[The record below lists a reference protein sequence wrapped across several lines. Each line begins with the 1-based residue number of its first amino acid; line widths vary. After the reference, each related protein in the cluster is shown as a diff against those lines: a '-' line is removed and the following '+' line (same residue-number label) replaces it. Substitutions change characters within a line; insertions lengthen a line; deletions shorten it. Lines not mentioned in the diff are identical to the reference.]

1 MTTIDLEPAVTVAPL
16 PAGPRG
22 TRVTTAL
29 LYVPAMVVLIP
40 VFLLPTLFLLSQS
53 VTAAPAGLSHY
64 QELFGSQLFWSVLG
78 RSFVIAGIV
87 TALSLVLGLPYAA
100 VANSAGPRL
109 RTLLYG
115 AVIASLF
122 FSVIVRAY
130 AWLALLGDGGPI
142 HKVLSALGIPAD
154 HVALVNSPTGVIIGM
169 VQYGVPY
176 MVLAIAD
183 VMRRIDTSYDRAA
196 ATLGAGPARRWFQI
210 KLPMLMPGITAG
222 CTIVFVTT
230 LGYFII
236 PTVLGSPKELMIG
249 GLISGQVG
257 TTMNWG
263 LGAAMATVLLV
274 VTMALVLAMQML
286 GRRLGRQS

>member
-1 MTTIDLEPAVTVAPL
+1 M
-16 PAGPRG
+16 
-22 TRVTTAL
+22 TTAL
-29 LYVPAMVVLIP
+29 LYLPAMLVLIP

-53 VTAAPAGLSHY
+53 FTAAPAGLSHY
-64 QELFGSQLFWSVLG
+64 RELFDSQLFWSVLA
-78 RSFVIAGIV
+78 RSFTIAGIV
-87 TALSLVLGLPYAA
+87 TVLSLVIGLPYAA

-109 RTLLYG
+109 RALLYG
-115 AVIASLF
+115 SVIASLF

-142 HKVLSALGIPAD
+142 HSALAALGIPAEKL
-154 HVALVNSPTGVIIGM
+154 ALVNSPTGVVIGM

-183 VMRRIDTSYDRAA
+183 VMRRIDPTFDRAA

-210 KLPMLMPGITAG
+210 RLPMLMSGITAG

-236 PTVLGSPKELMIG
+236 PTVLGSPQELMIG

-263 LGAAMATVLLV
+263 LGAAMATVLLI
-274 VTMALVLAMQML
+274 VTMALVLAMQVL